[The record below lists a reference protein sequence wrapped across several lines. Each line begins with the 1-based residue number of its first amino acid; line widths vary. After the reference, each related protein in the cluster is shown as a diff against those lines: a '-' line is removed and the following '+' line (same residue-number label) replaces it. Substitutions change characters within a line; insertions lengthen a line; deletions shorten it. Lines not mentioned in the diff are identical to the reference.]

1 MDYSI
6 ISKNV
11 MKIIEVLAEGK
22 TYFNEI
28 YEKTRIKSKNNLLK
42 NLNLLTTNKI
52 LIRNENKSNTFYSL
66 NYRNN
71 LLIALLNLINK
82 TKFENLP
89 FDAKKSI
96 SEAISNSK
104 PRIAILFGS
113 YAKGDYNKE
122 SDIDL
127 IFFDALEKKWIK
139 DISSKYGV
147 KLNVTFMDVKEL
159 EKDNEALNHIIKT
172 GYPIVGEEYFYENQ
186 PSSQLFS

>member
-89 FDAKKSI
+89 FDAKKRI

-172 GYPIVGEEYFYENQ
+172 GYPIVGEEYFYDKTKKI
-186 PSSQLFS
+186 